1 MDKQKSVR
9 YANGIVAG
17 VALLI
22 LGAGW
27 LVSGSV
33 SLARRLGISVH
44 GAKRHVANVLAKLD
58 CSNRTLAV
66 AKALR
71 QHGIPYEQ
79 LEADD
84 DLGRDWYHGLYE
96 SAHIISS
103 RRTAHL
109 QRNHRLQRAP

>member
-1 MDKQKSVR
+1 MIDRSTHMAV
-9 YANGIVAG
+9 I
-17 VALLI
+17 
-22 LGAGW
+22 GAGP
-27 LVSGSV
+27 VG
-33 SLARRLGISVH
+33 
-44 GAKRHVANVLAKLD
+44 
-58 CSNRTLAV
+58 LAV
-66 AKALR
+66 AKALL

-84 DLGRDWYHGLYE
+84 DLGRNWYHGVYE